1 MLLYALV
8 PTLPRLECESD
19 PDVENYI
26 NQAPISR
33 RENIRGLVES
43 LKDEFPDLREGLK
56 YGMPTFERN
65 GRWIAFSNH
74 RNHLSVYFCEESFV
88 RAFRSKFPE
97 AETGKNCIFLRDK
110 EKFPT
115 AYLRTLL
122 KKTLQQ
128 RAKAR

>member
-8 PTLPRLECESD
+8 PTLPRLEFESN

-26 NQAPISR
+26 NQAPLSR
-33 RENIRGLVES
+33 RENIRDLIGS
-43 LKDEFPDLREGLK
+43 LKEEFEDLREGLK

-74 RNHLSVYFCEESFV
+74 KNHLSVYFCEESYV

-97 AETGKNCIFLRDK
+97 AETGKNCVFLRDK
-110 EKFPT
+110 DKFPGT
-115 AYLRTLL
+115 YLKTLL

-128 RAKAR
+128 RAKTR